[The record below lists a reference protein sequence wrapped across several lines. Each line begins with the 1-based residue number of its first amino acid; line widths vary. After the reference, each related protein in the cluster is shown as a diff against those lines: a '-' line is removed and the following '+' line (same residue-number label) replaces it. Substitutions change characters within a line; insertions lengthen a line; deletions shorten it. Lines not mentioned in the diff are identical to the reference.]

1 MNDFTRNAPTVS
13 NQHLN
18 HGAVAIEQSRAITEA
33 QGKLLLAKQFPR
45 DENAAYQ
52 KLMNS
57 CKRPTLAQH
66 AVYAFPRGK
75 EQVSGPSIRL
85 AEEIARL
92 YGNLE
97 YGIRELSN
105 VNGESEME
113 AFAWDLETNV
123 VSSQKFKV
131 KHERKAYGKMQQ
143 LTDTRDIYELTANM
157 GARRLRARLL
167 AILPPEFVEAA
178 VEECRKTMTGNN
190 DKPIAD
196 RVRAMLTEFAK
207 YGVTQEMIEKRLEH
221 DVDTIDVTELT
232 DLMGIFNSIKNGQSG
247 RAEWF
252 EFKKEIAQTEKPAIK
267 QGFQRAEQQTDKPAP
282 LEVEAESDPQPTEPN
297 QVSEF

>member
-1 MNDFTRNAPTVS
+1 MNDFTRNTPTVS
-13 NQHLN
+13 NQHMN

-105 VNGESEME
+105 INGESEME

-131 KHERKAYGKMQQ
+131 KHERKAYGKMQT

-178 VEECRKTMTGNN
+178 VEECRKTIQGNN
-190 DKPIAD
+190 DAPIAD
-196 RVRAMLTEFAK
+196 RVRAMLTHFSK
-207 YGVTQEMIEKRLEH
+207 YSVTQEMIEARIGH
-221 DVDTIDVTELT
+221 SIDTVDLTELT
-232 DLMGIFNSIKNGQSG
+232 DLIGIFNSIKNGQSG
-247 RAEWF
+247 RADWF
-252 EFKKEIAQTEKPAIK
+252 EFKKEITQPEKPQIT
-267 QGFQRAEQQTDKPAP
+267 QGFKPAQSESKP
-282 LEVEAESDPQPTEPN
+282 EPEPQKSPEPQREALDPEQ
-297 QVSEF
+297 F